1 MSGYEVRGARGFVVR
16 DARGFVVRDARADD
30 APALSAVLNA
40 IIRAGGTTALE
51 QELSAEQFDDWFISG
66 VYVRS
71 CQVAVAGDVRLGF
84 QQLSNFYPL
93 PEGWVDIGTFSRRE
107 NPVRGVGAALFAATR
122 ARAMALGYATI
133 NATIRA
139 DNVPGLA
146 YYARMGF
153 RDYRVDPAVPLGDG
167 RLVDRINRRF
177 DLA

>member
-1 MSGYEVRGARGFVVR
+1 MSGFVVR
-16 DARGFVVRDARADD
+16 DAGAED
-30 APALSAVLNA
+30 APALCAVLND
-40 IIRAGGTTALE
+40 IVRAGGTTARL
-51 QELSAEQFDDWFISG
+51 QPMTVAEFADWYVSG
-66 VYVRS
+66 GHVPS
-71 CQVAVAGDVRLGF
+71 CQVAVAGNERLGF
-84 QQLSNFYPL
+84 QGLSTFHPL

-122 ARAMALGYATI
+122 ARAVALGYATI